1 MFVPCKGKISLF
13 RVPRTKLRIFK
24 LDLSIAVLML
34 FMTGV
39 RALFSLWPLAAN
51 FAKLGA
57 WCEGIFI
64 ALPVWHRAS
73 VPLQFVASLAF

>member
-1 MFVPCKGKISLF
+1 MISLPSLF
-13 RVPRTKLRIFK
+13 IAYSEYHAQNFFK
-24 LDLSIAVLML
+24 LNLSIAVLML

-51 FAKLGA
+51 FVKLGT